1 MGEVCGKTQTRR
13 VSEASETPNFLS
25 LLHMIKN
32 NFFCFVVE
40 ELSCSGFW

>member
-25 LLHMIKN
+25 LLRMIKN
-32 NFFCFVVE
+32 NFFYFVVE
-40 ELSCSGFW
+40 ELSCGSFR